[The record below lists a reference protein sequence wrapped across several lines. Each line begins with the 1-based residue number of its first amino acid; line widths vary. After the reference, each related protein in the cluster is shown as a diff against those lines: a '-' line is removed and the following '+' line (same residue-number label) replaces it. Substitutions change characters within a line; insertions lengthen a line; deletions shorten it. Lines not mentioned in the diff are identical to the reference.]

1 MTEHR
6 LPVDLQWFAGE
17 KSEPATPKKKQDSRN
32 KGQVAKSME
41 LPSAFIMFFAFM
53 FFLMFG
59 SYLKE
64 RMHSLLTVP
73 LTEYMLLDASMEN
86 VTYIFGQ
93 LIIQGMIMMA
103 PIMIGVVVIGVLG
116 NYIQVG
122 FLLTGEP
129 LKPQLSKLSP
139 LKGLKRMFS
148 MRSLVDFLKSI
159 MKLFI
164 VGTVAYLTVIDER
177 MTLLTLSRL
186 PIENVFIY
194 AVDLIIELGL
204 KICAVLIILAILDF
218 MYQKYEHA
226 KSLRMS
232 KQDIKDEYKK
242 TEGDPLI
249 KRRIRETQRRMA
261 MQRMMQ
267 EIPNA
272 DVVITN
278 PTHFAVAIRYDA
290 NEMDAP
296 MVIAKGQDYVALRIR
311 EIAKSHN
318 IVLMENK
325 PLARALYAQV
335 EIGQHVPNDLFQAV
349 AEVLAYVYRLKK
361 KI

>member
-1 MTEHR
+1 MTDLR
-6 LPVDLQWFAGE
+6 LPMDLQWFAGE
-17 KSEPATPKKKQDSRN
+17 KSEPATPKKKQDARK

-41 LPSAFIMFFAFM
+41 LPSAFILFFAFL

-64 RMHSLLTVP
+64 RMYWLLTVP
-73 LTEYMLLDASMEN
+73 LTDFMLLDISQEN
-86 VTYIFGQ
+86 VAYIFSE
-93 LIIQGMIMMA
+93 LITKGILMLA
-103 PIMIGVVVIGVLG
+103 PIMIGVVVIGILG
-116 NYIQVG
+116 NYLQIG
-122 FLLTGEP
+122 FLMSGEP
-129 LKPQLSKLSP
+129 LMPKLSKINP
-139 LKGLKRMFS
+139 LEGAKRIFS
-148 MRSLVDFLKSI
+148 MRSVVDFLKSV
-159 MKLFI
+159 MKLLI
-164 VGTVAYLTVIDER
+164 VGTVAYLTVINER
-177 MTLLTLSRL
+177 STILILSSL
-186 PIENVFIY
+186 PVENLFPY
-194 AVDLIIELGL
+194 ASGVIIALGL
-204 KICAVLIILAILDF
+204 KICAVLIILAIFDF

-242 TEGDPLI
+242 MEGDPLI
-249 KRRIRETQRRMA
+249 KGRIREQQRRMA

-290 NEMDAP
+290 SEMDAP
-296 MVIAKGQDYVALRIR
+296 MVVAKGQDYVALKIK
-311 EIAKSHN
+311 EKAKEHN

-325 PLARALYAQV
+325 LLARALYAQV
-335 EIGQHVPNDLFQAV
+335 EIGQHVPTELFQAV